1 MIASETSRLGLCH
14 AGESKLGPNSCP
26 GVLLRG
32 DLVVRMRK
40 VLAIPRSG
48 TCGSVLNW
56 YYLPTYLPPHPP
68 TYLPTHQPT
77 YLQLNLNT
85 TATFRTKE
93 SGLCREV

>member
-1 MIASETSRLGLCH
+1 MIASETSHLGLYH

-26 GVLLRG
+26 GLPLRG
-32 DLVVRMRK
+32 DLVLRMRK

-48 TCGSVLNW
+48 TCASVLNW

-77 YLQLNLNT
+77 YLQLNLTT
-85 TATFRTKE
+85 TATFRKEE
-93 SGLCREV
+93 SGLRREV